1 LQSNEKYIAL
11 QAKYKLYCIM
21 KKFLLAVACLVAFNA
36 CNLDQYNNSDQ
47 KKLKDKR
54 EGSIYV
60 YGVKGDSARQLRQQ
74 YPVNKEAN
82 ERAKAIREKLYGGS
96 TGSNLQD
103 GTVATDTTKKA
114 DTTKKEGTKAVAP
127 KK

>member
-1 LQSNEKYIAL
+1 
-11 QAKYKLYCIM
+11 M

-47 KKLKDKR
+47 KKLKDRR
-54 EGSIYV
+54 EGNIYV
-60 YGVKGDSARQLRQQ
+60 YGIKGDSARQLRQQ

-82 ERAKAIREKLYGGS
+82 ERAKVIREKLYGGS

-103 GTVATDTTKKA
+103 GAMVVDSTKKA
-114 DTTKKEGTKAVAP
+114 DTTKKEGAKAAAP